1 MIFEN
6 NTNRGICMK
15 KIKKFFA
22 RLRKDESG
30 QGTAEYV
37 LLLFIVVALVMLF
50 KDRIKTAVTGKIEQV
65 SGSITDFSA
74 D

>member
-1 MIFEN
+1 
-6 NTNRGICMK
+6 MK